1 MSVKL
6 LVGAMLVSEH
16 ASAAIHALL
25 GLVEGSAVFGLEL
38 LVIAGNGSHCEL
50 LLAVS
55 ETALGLIA
63 AFGSLNPVL
72 AELSL
77 VLAIWVNLDILLGL
91 LRLHGGH
98 TIPVLLLGRVWVHV
112 VAVERLRLLGSKEG
126 GVWAGLSRSEL
137 GRWLESGCCGHKRRG
152 CWLELSS

>member
-6 LVGAMLVSEH
+6 LVGAMLVSKH

-25 GLVEGSAVFGLEL
+25 GLVEGSAVFRLEL
-38 LVIAGNGSHCEL
+38 LVIAGDGSHCEL

-98 TIPVLLLGRVWVHV
+98 TIPVLLLGTVWVHHV

-126 GVWAGLSRSEL
+126 GVWARLSGSEL
-137 GRWLESGCCGHKRRG
+137 GRWLESGG
-152 CWLELSS
+152 